1 MYTLLFYIKVKSN
14 RDILTSLKKLS
25 ESNLRSL
32 LELLQLIFLCANSFK
47 SASRSTTQLSV
58 LNRLLSHSVQ
68 V

>member
-1 MYTLLFYIKVKSN
+1 MYTLLFYIKVQSN

-32 LELLQLIFLCANSFK
+32 LELLQLIFSCANSFK